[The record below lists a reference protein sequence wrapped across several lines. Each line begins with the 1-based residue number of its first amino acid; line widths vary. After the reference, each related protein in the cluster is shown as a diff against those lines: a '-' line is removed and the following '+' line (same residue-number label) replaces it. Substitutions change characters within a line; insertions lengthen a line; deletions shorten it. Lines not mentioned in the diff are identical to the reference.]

1 MGVQGNTMS
10 VWGHTLKYRGIHGI
24 MRGYMGL
31 WAIDGSLGEYMGV
44 EGSSW
49 AYEDILRKAREYM
62 CYQGRKWV
70 NRERRGSRR
79 GQTGVGGDT

>member
-1 MGVQGNTMS
+1 
-10 VWGHTLKYRGIHGI
+10 
-24 MRGYMGL
+24 MGL

-62 CYQGRKWV
+62 CYQGGEMGEQR
-70 NRERRGSRR
+70 
-79 GQTGVGGDT
+79 DTWE